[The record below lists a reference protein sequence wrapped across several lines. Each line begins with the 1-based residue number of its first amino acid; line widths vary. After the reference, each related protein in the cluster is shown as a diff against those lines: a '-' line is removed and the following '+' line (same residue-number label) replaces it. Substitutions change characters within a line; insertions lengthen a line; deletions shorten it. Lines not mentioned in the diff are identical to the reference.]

1 MFRFLMKNII
11 IPNEKKLNETI
22 QRMKKDGPDKMHVLS
37 DFDRTLTQSSVN
49 GKRIP
54 SIIALIREGNYLSQD
69 YVKKAYELHDIYHP
83 IENNTKIP
91 KKEKN
96 IKMIEWWKK
105 HFDLLI
111 KSGMNK
117 DVIKDI
123 VIKKK
128 MPFRMGAF
136 ELFDF
141 LNFNKIPIVIMSATI
156 EDMAIKSLRF
166 EEKLSSNMY
175 VVANMFIWN
184 KEGKAIG
191 IKEPIIHS
199 LNKHEIEIKSL
210 PVYKELLKRK
220 NVILLGDLIEDIGM
234 IEGFPYKNLVKI
246 GFLNENVQ
254 ENLQDYKKNFDI
266 IITNDSDMSY
276 VNELIRK
283 IIN

>member
-1 MFRFLMKNII
+1 MQNII
-11 IPNEKKLNETI
+11 IPNKKKLNETI
-22 QRMKKDGPDKMHVLS
+22 QRMKKDGKDKLHVLS

-54 SIIALIREGNYLSQD
+54 SIIALIREEGYLSQD

-83 IENNTKIP
+83 IEINNKMS

-111 KSGMNK
+111 NSGMNK

-128 MPFRMGAF
+128 IPFRNGAF
-136 ELFDF
+136 EFFDF
-141 LNFNKIPIVIMSATI
+141 LNQNNIPLVIMSATMG
-156 EDMAIKSLRF
+156 DMAIESLRF
-166 EEKLSSNMY
+166 EEKLYSNTH
-175 VVANMFIWN
+175 VIANMLIWN

-191 IKEPIIHS
+191 VKEPIIHS

-210 PVYKELLKRK
+210 PVYRELLKRK
-220 NVILLGDLIEDIGM
+220 NIILMGDLIEDIDM
-234 IEGFPYKNLVKI
+234 ISGFPYKNLIKI
-246 GFLNENVQ
+246 GFLNENIQ
-254 ENLQDYKKNFDI
+254 ENLEDYKKNFDI
-266 IITNDSDMSY
+266 IITSDSEMDY
-276 VNELIRK
+276 VNELLRK
-283 IIN
+283 IVSD